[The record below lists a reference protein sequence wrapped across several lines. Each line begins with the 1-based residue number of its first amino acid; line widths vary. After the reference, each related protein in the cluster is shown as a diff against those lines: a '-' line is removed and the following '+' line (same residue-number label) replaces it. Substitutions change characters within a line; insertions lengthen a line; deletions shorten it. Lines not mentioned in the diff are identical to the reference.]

1 MRRIKKIALV
11 TLALLLIVALTA
23 GCGQSQSTGGQE
35 NSGEQGATAA
45 SEEVK
50 VGVNY
55 ELSGEVATY
64 GTNTKN
70 AIMMAF
76 EEINSKDGV
85 LGGKKIKP
93 IVLDNASKK
102 EEAMSVAAKL
112 VNEEKV
118 VALLGPATTGATLA
132 ASQIATEYKIPLLTT
147 SATSPPVTV
156 DPQTNKVRDYIFRV
170 CFIDPTQAVVGAE
183 FAIKD
188 LGAKKAAILY
198 DNSNDYSKGL
208 YQVFKEEFTK
218 NGGQVVGEESF
229 TSGDQDFRPALTR
242 FRDAGADLIYVPAY
256 YNEVGKIVSQ
266 ARELGITAPML
277 GADGWDSPK
286 LAEFAGGAANL
297 KDTYF
302 TNHYSASDPDP
313 RVQAFVKA
321 YKEKYGSEPDAF
333 AALGYD
339 AAYLLADAINRAG
352 KADPEAI
359 RQALAS
365 TRDFQGI
372 TSKITIDEN
381 HNPIKDIAIIAMV
394 DGKQT
399 LKKKI
404 TH

>member
-1 MRRIKKIALV
+1 MVTLLAIAL
-11 TLALLLIVALTA
+11 IA
-23 GCGQSQSTGGQE
+23 GCGQSKSGGDK
-35 NSGEQGATAA
+35 QGAAA
-45 SEEVK
+45 GGDEVK
-50 VGVNY
+50 IGVNY

-76 EEINSKDGV
+76 EEINSKGGV
-85 LGGKKIKP
+85 LGGKKINP
-93 IVLDNASKK
+93 IVRDNASKK

-112 VNEEKV
+112 VNDDKV

-132 ASQIATEYKIPLLTT
+132 ASQIATDNKIPLLTT
-147 SATSPPVTV
+147 SATSPPVTI
-156 DPQTNKVRDYIFRV
+156 DPQTNKVRDHIFRV
-170 CFIDPTQAVVGAE
+170 CFIDPTQAIVGVE
-183 FAIKD
+183 FATKD

-198 DNSNDYSKGL
+198 DNSNEYSKGL
-208 YQVFKEEFTK
+208 YQVFKDEFTK
-218 NGGQVVGEESF
+218 SGGQVVAEESF
-229 TSGDQDFRPALTR
+229 NSGDQDFRPALTR
-242 FRDAGADLIYVPAY
+242 FRDAGADLIYIPAY

-266 ARELGITAPML
+266 ARELGLKGPML

-302 TNHYSASDPDP
+302 TNHYSANDPDP
-313 RVQAFVKA
+313 KVQAFVKA
-321 YKEKYGSEPDAF
+321 YKAKYGSEPDAF
-333 AALGYD
+333 VALGYD

-359 RQALAS
+359 RQALAD
-365 TRDFQGI
+365 TKDFQGI
-372 TSKITIDEN
+372 TSKITIDAN